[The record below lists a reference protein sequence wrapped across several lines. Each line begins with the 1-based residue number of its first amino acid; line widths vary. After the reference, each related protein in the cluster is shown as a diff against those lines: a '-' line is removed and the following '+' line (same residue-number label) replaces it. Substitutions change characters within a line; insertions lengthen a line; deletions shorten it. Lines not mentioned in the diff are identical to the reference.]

1 VEFLGPVEL
10 PPGVRLPAGLG
21 EQEAAQARRLILRAP
36 GDRAERLG
44 ATLREAQAV
53 RSGRRQSGP
62 LRVVVDPVRVG

>member
-1 VEFLGPVEL
+1 LEDPAGD
-10 PPGVRLPAGLG
+10 PPGHCLLG